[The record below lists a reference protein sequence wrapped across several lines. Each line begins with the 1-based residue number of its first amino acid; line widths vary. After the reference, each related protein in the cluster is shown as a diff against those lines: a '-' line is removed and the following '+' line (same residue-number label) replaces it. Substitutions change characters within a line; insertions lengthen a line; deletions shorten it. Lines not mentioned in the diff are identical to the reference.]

1 MADLEELAARRRAAL
16 MDKQQKRM
24 RFTRALNRSP
34 LACATRLS
42 VPAQNLSSSEVAGLH
57 WLSKFALLPTNGG
70 RHSVED
76 GHRHVTASASQFAR
90 VALAPHR
97 ALAPETYALPSIDKW
112 RRAHTLPFVHHAGKT
127 RSARR

>member
-57 WLSKFALLPTNGG
+57 WLFKFCTAAHKRRPPQCGG
-70 RHSVED
+70 WD
-76 GHRHVTASASQFAR
+76 T
-90 VALAPHR
+90 
-97 ALAPETYALPSIDKW
+97 DM
-112 RRAHTLPFVHHAGKT
+112 
-127 RSARR
+127 

>member
-57 WLSKFALLPTNGG
+57 WLIKLALLPTNGG

-76 GHRHVTASASQFAR
+76 GTQTCDGAGFAICPR
-90 VALAPHR
+90 SSRSTQSSR
-97 ALAPETYALPSIDKW
+97 AGNVCAPE
-112 RRAHTLPFVHHAGKT
+112 H
-127 RSARR
+127 